1 MKAKLFFLISPLLF
15 TILLAFTPNT
25 FAQDEP
31 YMLIDR
37 HGGDVFSVAFSPD
50 GHTLAS
56 GSKDYTIRLW
66 DTRTGEHL
74 RTLEGHGGDVNSVS
88 FHPDGHTLASGSED
102 HTIRLWDTR
111 TGEHLRTLEGHGGGV
126 NSVSFHPDGHTLAS
140 GSKDHTI
147 RLWDANTGEHL
158 KTLEG
163 HGGGVNSVSFHPD
176 GHTLASGS
184 KDHTIRLWDANTGEH
199 LKTLEG
205 HGDSVFSMLFHPDG
219 HIIVSTGGH
228 GAIHLWDANTGEHLK
243 TLEGHTRWAYSVS
256 FHPDGHTLAS
266 TGGDEAIRLWDANTG
281 EHLKTLE
288 GHTYNL
294 RMYNLRSVV
303 FSPDGHTLASSIGYP
318 DNTIRLWDVNTGEYL
333 RTLGGPTGEVFSLA
347 FSPDG
352 HTVASGSGDDTIHL
366 WDPNTGAPLKRLTG
380 HTGGVASVVFHPD
393 GHTVASGSRDG
404 TIRLWDARTGEHLRT
419 LEGHTY
425 SVFSVAFSPDGHTLA
440 SGSGNGTIRLW
451 DANTGEHLKTLEGHT
466 RWAYSVSF
474 HPDGHTLASG
484 SGDGTI
490 RLWDAATG
498 EHLKTLE
505 GDYFVLSVA
514 FSPDGQTLASGSQDH
529 TIRLWD
535 AATGEHLKTLEGH
548 THQVFSLAFSPDGT
562 ILASGSWGDI
572 RLWDAA
578 TGEHL
583 KTLEGHARQVNSVS
597 FHPDGHTLASGSGDH
612 TIRLWALSSVVA
624 TAGEPEIEPVE
635 TDLFIEAV
643 KATRVVSVEEK
654 KRGVVA
660 TETKRN
666 APPGGLFTLHVTVR
680 NRGTETSAKTVIIFY
695 QSTDNHISTDSEG
708 DKAVGTIDVGP
719 LLQNGSV
726 IRTIDL
732 AVPETGGVFYYGAC
746 IRDPKSYTWGC
757 ATETA
762 KIDVT
767 RPEVE
772 LDWIKVGPK
781 GISPGELKKKNQAH
795 ILTIPPEEEFD
806 LLISLTNKGKIPSTP
821 TRVTFYRSSDTHIST
836 TNDEVVA
843 TIDIEALEPGEH
855 NRRSRIKAPKTLG
868 TYYYGACVEDNACA
882 VPVTVT
888 VQGLW
893 PEFISQVAHSPDGYT
908 YFVVNPPAFVNVPGL
923 SLSAF
928 EVKSCSVTLHTP
940 DTGYFMFPLDAPKGQ
955 QPLDT
960 LQGGVK
966 SIKLGYEIHGQL
978 TNALVDDE
986 SLGAKIKKGVGI
998 FQKIVAIVG
1007 VVIDTVIEIVNPED
1021 PTAPPTLTITPSEG
1035 FLKTWL
1041 TLFTDEVLELE
1052 NFEYKPFL
1060 PPTLFV
1066 IREPLSSIDIEVEQV
1081 YNIYDD
1087 LPDRGDLTYTY
1098 RQTWSLKDGTG
1109 GAPSLRP
1116 MSLADYPPFQ
1126 SLPPEVQEYLLWH
1139 SGELRNAGAW
1149 QIPQETSLLSNYP
1162 NPFNPE
1168 TWIPYQLSEPAD
1180 VALTIY
1186 DINGRVVRD
1195 LGLGHQRAGTYHG
1208 RTRAAYWDGKNAVG
1222 EPVASGVYFYKFTA
1236 GDFSA
1241 TRKMLIRK

>member
-1 MKAKLFFLISPLLF
+1 MMKIRMKALLTLLIFFNLVSLTAFSQDIPY
-15 TILLAFTPNT
+15 TIL
-25 FAQDEP
+25 
-31 YMLIDR
+31 
-37 HGGDVFSVAFSPD
+37 GGHTDTVLSIGFSPD
-50 GHTLAS
+50 GLTLASGGHDEIIRLWDAETGALLNTLEGHTSWIDSVAYSPDGRTLAS
-56 GSKDYTIRLW
+56 GSHDRTIRLW
-66 DTRTGEHL
+66 DVKTGALLNTLEGHTGVVNSVAYSPDGRTLASGGSTIRLWDVKTGALLNTLEGHTGPGVSSVAYSPDGRTLASGGSTIRLWDAETGAPLNTLEGHTRYVSSVAYSPDGRTLASGSDDRTIRLWDVKTGTLLNTLEGHTSWIDSIAYSPDGRTLASGGHDDTIRLWDVKTGTLLNTLEGHTVRVYSIAYSPDGLTLASGGYDEIIRLWDAKTGAPLRTLGHTDRVFSVGFSPDGRTLAGSGDNTIRLWDAKTGAPL
-74 RTLEGHGGDVNSVS
+74 RTLEGFWVQSVAYS
-88 FHPDGHTLASGSED
+88 PDGRTLASGGSTIRLWDVKTGTLLNTLEGHTHTVFSIAYSPD
-102 HTIRLWDTR
+102 GRTLASGGGHTIRLWDVK
-111 TGEHLRTLEGHGGGV
+111 TGALLNTLEGHTRYV
-126 NSVSFHPDGHTLAS
+126 SSVAYSPDGRTLAS
-140 GSKDHTI
+140 GGRHTI
-147 RLWDANTGEHL
+147 RLWDAKTGTL
-158 KTLEG
+158 LNTLEG
-163 HGGGVNSVSFHPD
+163 HTHTVFSIAYSPD
-176 GHTLASGS
+176 GRTLASGS
-184 KDHTIRLWDANTGEH
+184 DDR
-199 LKTLEG
+199 
-205 HGDSVFSMLFHPDG
+205 
-219 HIIVSTGGH
+219 
-228 GAIHLWDANTGEHLK
+228 
-243 TLEGHTRWAYSVS
+243 
-256 FHPDGHTLAS
+256 
-266 TGGDEAIRLWDANTG
+266 
-281 EHLKTLE
+281 
-288 GHTYNL
+288 
-294 RMYNLRSVV
+294 
-303 FSPDGHTLASSIGYP
+303 
-318 DNTIRLWDVNTGEYL
+318 TIRLWDVKTGTLLNTLEGHTSWIDSIAY
-333 RTLGGPTGEVFSLA
+333 
-347 FSPDG
+347 SPDG
-352 HTVASGSGDDTIHL
+352 RTLASGSND
-366 WDPNTGAPLKRLTG
+366 
-380 HTGGVASVVFHPD
+380 
-393 GHTVASGSRDG
+393 
-404 TIRLWDARTGEHLRT
+404 TIRLWDVKTGTLLNT
-419 LEGHTY
+419 LEGHTDRV
-425 SVFSVAFSPDGHTLA
+425 SSVAYSPDGLTLA
-440 SGSGNGTIRLW
+440 SGSDDR
-451 DANTGEHLKTLEGHT
+451 
-466 RWAYSVSF
+466 
-474 HPDGHTLASG
+474 
-484 SGDGTI
+484 
-490 RLWDAATG
+490 
-498 EHLKTLE
+498 
-505 GDYFVLSVA
+505 
-514 FSPDGQTLASGSQDH
+514 
-529 TIRLWD
+529 
-535 AATGEHLKTLEGH
+535 
-548 THQVFSLAFSPDGT
+548 
-562 ILASGSWGDI
+562 
-572 RLWDAA
+572 
-578 TGEHL
+578 
-583 KTLEGHARQVNSVS
+583 
-597 FHPDGHTLASGSGDH
+597 

-624 TAGEPEIEPVE
+624 TVGEPEIEPVE

-643 KATRVVSVEEK
+643 EATRVVSVEEK

-680 NRGTETSAKTVIIFY
+680 NQGTETSTKTALIFY

-746 IRDPKSYTWGC
+746 IRDPKSYTWVC

-868 TYYYGACVEDNACA
+868 TYYYGACVEGNAC
-882 VPVTVT
+882 VIPVTVI

-1081 YNIYDD
+1081 YNIYDA

-1139 SGELRNAGAW
+1139 SGELGNAEAW

-1195 LGLGHQRAGTYHG
+1195 LGLGHQRAGMYHN
-1208 RTRAAYWDGKNAVG
+1208 RNRAAYWDGKNAVG
-1222 EPVASGVYFYKFTA
+1222 EPVASGLYFYTLTA
-1236 GDFSA
+1236 GEFTA

>member
-1 MKAKLFFLISPLLF
+1 MKIRMKALLTLLIFLNLLS
-15 TILLAFTPNT
+15 LNAFS
-25 FAQDEP
+25 QDIP
-31 YMLIDR
+31 YKTLEGHSDP
-37 HGGDVFSVAFSPD
+37 VLSLVFSPD
-50 GHTLAS
+50 GLTLASGGVDETIIRLWDAKTGALRNTLEGHTQHVNSVAYSPDGQTLAS
-56 GSKDYTIRLW
+56 GSHD
-66 DTRTGEHL
+66 
-74 RTLEGHGGDVNSVS
+74 
-88 FHPDGHTLASGSED
+88 
-102 HTIRLWDTR
+102 
-111 TGEHLRTLEGHGGGV
+111 
-126 NSVSFHPDGHTLAS
+126 
-140 GSKDHTI
+140 
-147 RLWDANTGEHL
+147 
-158 KTLEG
+158 
-163 HGGGVNSVSFHPD
+163 
-176 GHTLASGS
+176 
-184 KDHTIRLWDANTGEH
+184 
-199 LKTLEG
+199 
-205 HGDSVFSMLFHPDG
+205 
-219 HIIVSTGGH
+219 
-228 GAIHLWDANTGEHLK
+228 
-243 TLEGHTRWAYSVS
+243 
-256 FHPDGHTLAS
+256 
-266 TGGDEAIRLWDANTG
+266 
-281 EHLKTLE
+281 
-288 GHTYNL
+288 
-294 RMYNLRSVV
+294 
-303 FSPDGHTLASSIGYP
+303 
-318 DNTIRLWDVNTGEYL
+318 
-333 RTLGGPTGEVFSLA
+333 
-347 FSPDG
+347 
-352 HTVASGSGDDTIHL
+352 
-366 WDPNTGAPLKRLTG
+366 
-380 HTGGVASVVFHPD
+380 
-393 GHTVASGSRDG
+393 
-404 TIRLWDARTGEHLRT
+404 
-419 LEGHTY
+419 
-425 SVFSVAFSPDGHTLA
+425 
-440 SGSGNGTIRLW
+440 GTIRLW
-451 DANTGEHLKTLEGHT
+451 DANTGALQNTLEGHNNGVLSVAYGPDGQTLASGSYDKTVRLWDAKTGELLNTLEGHT
-466 RWAYSVSF
+466 QHVNSVAYG
-474 HPDGHTLASG
+474 PDGQTLASG
-484 SGDGTI
+484 SYDKTV
-490 RLWDAATG
+490 RLWDAKTG
-498 EHLKTLE
+498 ELLNTLWPGAFVFSVAYSPDGQALACGSQDDTILLWDAKTGELLNTLE
-505 GDYFVLSVA
+505 GHTGGVFSVA
-514 FSPDGQTLASGSQDH
+514 YSPDGQTLASGGHKTFLLWDAKTGELLNTLAGGTGWGWWGASVAYSPDGLTVACGGYSDNTILLWDAKTGAPLRPLGGHAGWVNSVAYSPDGLTLASGSSDPNSGPGANLCLWDAHTGALLNTLGGHKTMKVNSVAYSPDGLTLASGTYLWDAKTGEPLNTIEIGWQSATDIVAYSPDGLTLASGRND

-535 AATGEHLKTLEGH
+535 AHTGALRNTLEGH
-548 THQVFSLAFSPDGT
+548 TGWVNSVAYSPDGLT
-562 ILASGSWGDI
+562 LASGGRDI
-572 RLWDAA
+572 RLWDAK
-578 TGEHL
+578 TGAL
-583 KTLEGHARQVNSVS
+583 LRTLGHTRAVS
-597 FHPDGHTLASGSGDH
+597 SIVYSPDGLTLASGSGDDTIRLWDAKTGALLRILGGHTGWVNSVAYSPDGLTLASGSYDKTIRLWDAKTGALLNTLEGHTRAVNSVAFSPDGRTLASGSYH
-612 TIRLWALSSVVA
+612 TIRLWELSSVVA

-680 NRGTETSAKTVIIFY
+680 NQGTETSTKTAIIFY

-746 IRDPKSYTWGC
+746 IRDPKSYTWVC

-868 TYYYGACVEDNACA
+868 TYYYGACVEGNAC
-882 VPVTVT
+882 VIPVTVI

-1066 IREPLSSIDIEVEQV
+1066 IREPLSSIDITVEQV

-1139 SGELRNAGAW
+1139 SGELGNAEAW

-1195 LGLGHQRAGTYHG
+1195 LGLGHQRAGMYHN
-1208 RTRAAYWDGKNAVG
+1208 RNRAAYWDGKNAVG
-1222 EPVASGVYFYKFTA
+1222 EPVASGLYFYTLTA
-1236 GDFSA
+1236 GEFTA